1 MSDIDALLGR
11 YGVLIVFLNVLLT
24 QLGVPLPA
32 VPTMVVAGALA
43 AGGHLSGPQAFSV
56 GLVAT
61 LIADSVWYAAGQR
74 FGHRVLAMLC
84 RVSLSPSSCVRQTER
99 VFLRYGVGSL
109 VIAKFVPGLAT
120 VAPPLAGAL
129 RMPFARFFVFD
140 AIGSILWAGGAIVG
154 GWLLSGQIEAVI
166 AWIARMGGY
175 ALAVLGTLLVLYMA
189 IKWFERY
196 RFLAQLRTARIAVTE
211 LYEMIQRGEEPL
223 ILDVRSAAALGPNG
237 NRIPR
242 AVLIDPDAPDEAL
255 QGLPRDREIVVY
267 CS

>member
-1 MSDIDALLGR
+1 
-11 YGVLIVFLNVLLT
+11 
-24 QLGVPLPA
+24 
-32 VPTMVVAGALA
+32 
-43 AGGHLSGPQAFSV
+43 
-56 GLVAT
+56 
-61 LIADSVWYAAGQR
+61 
-74 FGHRVLAMLC
+74 
-84 RVSLSPSSCVRQTER
+84 
-99 VFLRYGVGSL
+99 
-109 VIAKFVPGLAT
+109 
-120 VAPPLAGAL
+120 
-129 RMPFARFFVFD
+129 
-140 AIGSILWAGGAIVG
+140 
-154 GWLLSGQIEAVI
+154 
-166 AWIARMGGY
+166 MGGY